1 MKFETILKIGLILI
15 IGAIGVQ
22 TMVSC
27 SSDNDPFDSS
37 KNESQTYQ
45 YCVVSNAGWCLEG
58 PFTASV
64 CKDSEGMPSN
74 NCPYEKVVASSSSS
88 SRQSSSSVA
97 SSSSSFVPGSHFNP
111 SITYGSL
118 QDSRDGKTYK
128 TVVIGTQTWMAENLN
143 YNASGSVCYDNNA
156 NNCDTYGRLYDWNTA
171 MNNASSSNAIPSG
184 VQGVCPSSWHLPS
197 DDEWE
202 ILVKYVDP
210 SASGDYYNVAG
221 TALKATS
228 GWDSHDTYGNG
239 TDDFGF
245 AALPGGD
252 GNSGRSFYGSGT
264 FDDVGGSGT
273 WWSATEYNA
282 SFAWNRYMDYSIRSV
297 GRYNLSKGY
306 LFSVRCVKY

>member
-1 MKFETILKIGLILI
+1 MRFETILKIGIILI

-118 QDSRDGKTYK
+118 HDSRDGKTYK

-156 NNCDTYGRLYDWNTA
+156 SNCDTYGRLYDWNTA

-184 VQGVCPSSWHLPS
+184 VQGVCPSGWHLPS

-210 SASGDYYNVAG
+210 AADGSSNVSGRHLKAASGWNG
-221 TALKATS
+221 
-228 GWDSHDTYGNG
+228 GGNGQDTYG
-239 TDDFGF
+239 FS
-245 AALPGGD
+245 ALPGGYD
-252 GNSGRSFYGSGT
+252 NGSNLYYVGY
-264 FDDVGGSGT
+264 GGS
-273 WWSATEYNA
+273 WWSATQYNA
-282 SFAWNRYMDYSIRSV
+282 SDAWYRYVNY
-297 GRYNLSKGY
+297 RYEDVYRIFNDKSFL
-306 LFSVRCVKY
+306 LSVRCLRN